1 MREFNEALFKTK
13 VDNIFVKIHTAIMQ
27 ENLEEVKHFLSDD
40 LYLKLTAYLNEL
52 ASKNVRQIY
61 DEINVKNTFIKK
73 RTITNDKEI
82 VEVNLTSR
90 YMDYIIDKETG
101 TTIKGDDKRR
111 VEKNNYLVFEKKLN
125 VKADTLVKH
134 CPGCGASLSVNTTGK
149 CSYCGRTFDLENY
162 DYILVAF
169 NKD

>member
-1 MREFNEALFKTK
+1 
-13 VDNIFVKIHTAIMQ
+13 MQ
-27 ENLEEVKHFLSDD
+27 EKLEGVKQFLSDD

-111 VEKNNYLVFEKKLN
+111 VEKNNYLVFEKN
-125 VKADTLVKH
+125 
-134 CPGCGASLSVNTTGK
+134 
-149 CSYCGRTFDLENY
+149 
-162 DYILVAF
+162 
-169 NKD
+169 